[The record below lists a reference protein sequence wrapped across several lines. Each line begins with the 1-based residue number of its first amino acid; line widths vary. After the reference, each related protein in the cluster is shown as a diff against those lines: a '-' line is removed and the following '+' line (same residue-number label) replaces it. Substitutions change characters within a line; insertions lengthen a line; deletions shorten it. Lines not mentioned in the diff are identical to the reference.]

1 MVLFSKIC
9 DVTLRDGIQ
18 NLKRKSG
25 MQLFGVNDKIN
36 IIERLLK
43 SDIQNIEFGSN
54 VSHKIT
60 EMKNTSD
67 VIKELSYFPVKPKL
81 YLLVPSYK
89 KFMETKTWNEINKVT
104 HLSLITASSET
115 FIRKNTNMSITE
127 NFQDIHNII
136 KNTDLNCR
144 IYISTCF
151 GCPFEGT
158 LNKTH
163 QQNIDSVFELFVDN
177 PKVKEIVIS
186 DTIGNYSLEQVN
198 DYMKNYGAT
207 KKVSLHIHSDEMD
220 SNIPKLLSKHLDELV
235 SVDTSLGNVGGCP
248 TVDKKIVKPNL
259 STLRVATIIN
269 QLTKEQIYDLEQLQQ
284 VEQLVRDI
292 IQGNHNLL

>member
-18 NLKRKSG
+18 NLKTKSQIFSVG
-25 MQLFGVNDKIN
+25 DKIN

-43 SDIQNIEFGSN
+43 SNLPNIEFGSN

-60 EMKNTSD
+60 EMKNTND
-67 VIKELSYFPVKPKL
+67 VIKQLPYFPVKPKL

-89 KFMETKTWNEINKVT
+89 KFIETKKWDEINKVKY
-104 HLSLITASSET
+104 LSLITASSET

-127 NFQDIHNII
+127 NFEEIHGIL
-136 KNTDLNCR
+136 KNTDLHCR

-151 GCPFEGT
+151 GCPFEGS

-163 QQNIDSVFELFVDN
+163 QQNIHNIFEQFVDN
-177 PKVKEIVIS
+177 TKVKEIVLS
-186 DTIGNYSLEQVN
+186 DTIGNYNLEQVN
-198 DYMKNYGAT
+198 KYMQMYGST

-220 SNIPKLLSKHLDELV
+220 PNIPKLLSQHLDELI
-235 SVDTSLGNVGGCP
+235 SIDTSLGNVGGCP
-248 TVDKKIVKPNL
+248 SVDKKVVKPNL
-259 STLRVATIIN
+259 STLQVATIIN
-269 QLTKEQIYDLEQLQQ
+269 QLTKENIYDLDQLQQ
-284 VEQLVRDI
+284 VDQLVREI
-292 IQGNHNLL
+292 IQGR